1 MEIPDQPLAE
11 VRVAIAIINGLILV
25 AMKSM
30 ILICAISILLIC
42 WRTEIY
48 NANGNKVLYKTL
60 HTNTGTYLCK

>member
-42 WRTEIY
+42 
-48 NANGNKVLYKTL
+48 
-60 HTNTGTYLCK
+60 